1 MRRANFTSV
10 RVVLGEAL
18 NGVDRGVSGAPF
30 KRTMASQGGR
40 QRHCLGMDTLNPN
53 IKVLE
58 YAVRGPLVT
67 RAGEIEKELEK
78 VSFRKKLH
86 WWQNN
91 HMRLVVNL

>member
-18 NGVDRGVSGAPF
+18 NSVERGVSGAPF
-30 KRTMASQGGR
+30 KRTMASQ
-40 QRHCLGMDTLNPN
+40 QKHCLGMDTLNPN

-78 VSFRKKLH
+78 VSFKKNCIAKQSWDLLFIAPF
-86 WWQNN
+86 N
-91 HMRLVVNL
+91 